1 MHRILYVH
9 SSDELYG
16 ADRSLLRLVRDL
28 DRSKFQPVV
37 VLPND
42 VSYPER
48 PLSRELE
55 KLEIPCYARPM
66 AVLRRLYFT
75 PKGLPK
81 LLQHGV
87 RSAPQL
93 QAIIQEHGIDLVHS
107 NSSAVLSGAIA
118 AKQAHLPH
126 IWHTREIY
134 AKPRWMGKLMA
145 ALLPNLSTRIVAVS
159 GPVKAQLI
167 ADGCP
172 AEKIVVI
179 HNGIDLERFGPKPE
193 ARQKLRQAWQIADD
207 EILVGMI
214 GRISKWKGQSDFV
227 HAAQRLATQYPNAR
241 FLIVGDVPPQQE
253 ELRTDLIQQI
263 NELGLQEKIRL
274 EPFRLDTPEVFASLD
289 IFVLPSSLPDPYPTV
304 LLEAM
309 ASGLPVVATN
319 HGGATEMVTTGA
331 GLLVPPSDPMT
342 MAGALALLT
351 EQPALRNQFATQARD
366 EALSRFAVAAYVQ
379 NIQQL
384 YEKELSRRNAI

>member
-107 NSSAVLSGAIA
+107 NSSAVLSGGIA

>member
-1 MHRILYVH
+1 MHQILYVH

-28 DRSKFQPVV
+28 DRSRFQPIV

-42 VSYPER
+42 VAYPER

-55 KLEIPCYARPM
+55 KLEIPCYSRPM

-75 PKGLPK
+75 PKGLPQ
-81 LLQHGV
+81 LIRHGF
-87 RSAPQL
+87 RAASQL
-93 QAIIQEHGIDLVHS
+93 QNIIKAHGIDLIHS
-107 NSSAVLSGAIA
+107 NSSAVLSGAFA
-118 AKQAHLPH
+118 AKQAKLPH

-134 AKPRWMGKLMA
+134 AKPRWMGRLMA
-145 ALLPNLSTRIVAVS
+145 VLLPTFSTKIVAVS

-167 ADGCP
+167 ADGAP
-172 AEKIVVI
+172 SEKITVI

-193 ARQKLRQAWQIADD
+193 ARQKLRQEWAITDD
-207 EILVGMI
+207 ELLVGMI

-227 HAAQRLATQYPNAR
+227 NAAKHLAEQYPTAR

-253 ELRTDLIQQI
+253 ELRTNLVNQI
-263 NELGLQEKIRL
+263 HELGLQEKIRL
-274 EPFRLDTPEVFASLD
+274 EPFRLDTPEVFSTLD
-289 IFVLPSSLPDPYPTV
+289 IFVLPSTLPDPYPTV

-309 ASGLPVVATN
+309 ASGLAVIATN
-319 HGGATEMVTTGA
+319 HGGAIEMVTPGA
-331 GLLVPPSDPMT
+331 GMLVPPNEPIT
-342 MAGALALLT
+342 MAGAMARLA
-351 EQPALRNQFATQARD
+351 EQPTLRTQFATQARS

-379 NIQQL
+379 SIQKL
-384 YEKELSRRNAI
+384 YDQELSKKNLT